1 MVRKL
6 ALSLIVLSVL
16 AGNAHA
22 GLGDKLAGLLGI
34 ESAPAET
41 TARAASVAPET
52 PQELAFWLMGTPAEL
67 DNPDAE
73 FSARLGWRNDD
84 TEFGLQFDAVGVHGE
99 NHETFGL
106 YGLLFAGE
114 ILGESYFGYAAS
126 IQDEN
131 IWYGPVMGT
140 VIDFIVAE
148 VRYRDFAG
156 DSPLDNARDRWQVYA
171 GLRFPF

>member
-1 MVRKL
+1 MKKYMVML
-6 ALSLIVLSVL
+6 AVLSVL

-22 GLGDKLAGLLGI
+22 GLGDYISDLLGI
-34 ESAPAET
+34 EAAPAET
-41 TARAASVAPET
+41 TASAASMGQET
-52 PQELAFWLMGTPAEL
+52 PQELAFWLMGTPTEL

-84 TEFGLQFDAVGVHGE
+84 TEFGLQFDAIGIHGE

-106 YGLLFAGE
+106 YALLFAGE

-131 IWYGPVMGT
+131 IWYGPVAGT
-140 VIDFIVAE
+140 VIDFVVAE

-156 DSPLDNARDRWQVYA
+156 DSPLDNARDRWQLYA
-171 GLRFPF
+171 GFRFPF